1 MDQLVLLTL
10 FYIKRG
16 YTIREMA
23 ADCGRSIGTIQKHF
37 RDLEEG
43 GYVVKPTGPRKAKN
57 RKLTEKGLE
66 LLRQEHLL
74 GE

>member
-1 MDQLVLLTL
+1 VDQLVLLTL
-10 FYIKRG
+10 FNIKRG
-16 YTIREMA
+16 YTVREMA

-57 RKLTEKGLE
+57 RKPTEKGLE
-66 LLRQEHLL
+66 LLRQEHLA
-74 GE
+74 